1 MQFQVKRSLLLL
13 AKVCSIIVADMILL
27 VFLLIAKI
35 VNLFLLL
42 HFSFLLSLNEKKEGL
57 VQFFPS
63 FSAILKSN
71 SNLPKLE
78 LDFHLIQLWG
88 LSYKFKVNSNHF
100 QKWLRGTYGEE
111 EAKQKTD
118 QWKIIGS
125 KNRVGKTTSSK
136 MACQRASPMIYDF
149 CRRLRQKNQPSSQDQ
164 IRWMHSSLQKSSST
178 TDRAWNH

>member
-63 FSAILKSN
+63 FCAILKSN

-78 LDFHLIQLWG
+78 LEPASNPIVRSLI
-88 LSYKFKVNSNHF
+88 
-100 QKWLRGTYGEE
+100 
-111 EAKQKTD
+111 
-118 QWKIIGS
+118 
-125 KNRVGKTTSSK
+125 
-136 MACQRASPMIYDF
+136 
-149 CRRLRQKNQPSSQDQ
+149 
-164 IRWMHSSLQKSSST
+164 
-178 TDRAWNH
+178 